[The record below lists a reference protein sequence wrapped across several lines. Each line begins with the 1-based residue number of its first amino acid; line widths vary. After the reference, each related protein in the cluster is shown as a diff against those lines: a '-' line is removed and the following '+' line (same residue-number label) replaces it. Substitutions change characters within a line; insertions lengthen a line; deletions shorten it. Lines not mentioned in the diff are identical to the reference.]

1 MHSSQ
6 RQQQQQRQQLR
17 RRHSIND
24 KTGFFHS
31 RRDRRDPFSATT
43 TLRPTTVL
51 ASSASSPSN
60 FTFKEKEEEQE
71 EEERL
76 DEIESFE
83 TTVTEPFTTTT
94 ATTTTTAVAPP
105 LASYREKEQ
114 EQEEEEEEE
123 EEEPD
128 FFQLPISAA
137 TTRTT
142 TTTTTKETTT
152 ASPAISLEG
161 LHTKFSIGL
170 MAISG
175 FVEGYCLKKY
185 GCFPNMMTGT
195 VVKLMENLS
204 NGGGD
209 LSAICRHA
217 SMISCYMVG
226 SAVFALYKHHV
237 ENDNRNHSH
246 TNHNTLPRR
255 RTRRS
260 ELLNGSATIAIA
272 ILLLSDLVGSLSA
285 RLPLLA
291 MSFGVLHAVAL
302 DTVGVVPFA
311 LTGHMTKIAQ
321 GVTNEFCLTRGT
333 LTRRRRS
340 KPDASYR
347 TSKGYHTSVKGLLA
361 FMGSAVVANIVCRS
375 VNTNIMMQQSTWLS
389 VLKLP
394 SLLGTSLALLYGV
407 LFRWYTNACDKQQ
420 QQE

>member
-1 MHSSQ
+1 
-6 RQQQQQRQQLR
+6 
-17 RRHSIND
+17 
-24 KTGFFHS
+24 
-31 RRDRRDPFSATT
+31 
-43 TLRPTTVL
+43 VL

-60 FTFKEKEEEQE
+60 FTFKEKEDDEEEE
-71 EEERL
+71 EEERFV
-76 DEIESFE
+76 EIESLQ
-83 TTVTEPFTTTT
+83 TTVKEPFTTT
-94 ATTTTTAVAPP
+94 AAVAPP
-105 LASYREKEQ
+105 LASYSEEQ
-114 EQEEEEEEE
+114 EEEEEE

-128 FFQLPISAA
+128 FFHLPISAA
-137 TTRTT
+137 TTGTKTTRPPPTT
-142 TTTTTKETTT
+142 TKTTTKETTT

-217 SMISCYMVG
+217 SMILCYMVG
-226 SAVFALYKHHV
+226 SGVFALYKHHV

-246 TNHNTLPRR
+246 TNHKNLPRR

-272 ILLLSDLVGSLSA
+272 ILLLSDLAGSLSA

-291 MSFGVLHAVAL
+291 MSFGVLHAVTL

-333 LTRRRRS
+333 RRRRRS

-361 FMGSAVVANIVCRS
+361 FMGSAVVANIVCGL
-375 VNTNIMMQQSTWLS
+375 VNTNTMMQQSTWLP